1 MTYKDI
7 ETLVRKHKLKIY
19 GALYPKADD
28 QIDPRI
34 KTLMLLGPDEP
45 GFWNIFTS
53 STEWVD
59 GETDPMDKW
68 SYRIISKIARE
79 TDATPYFPFGS
90 KRHPFYQWAIRT
102 GSAWASPVSLLVH
115 KDVGLMVSYRGA
127 LGFQIKL
134 DVPTPTE
141 NPCKICDQPCVQA
154 CPISALTI
162 KGYDVKKCKQFL
174 TTEEN
179 TYRLSQ
185 GCSVRTSCPLSKT
198 LKRHPKQSV
207 YHMSVFKAASI
218 K

>member
-19 GALYPKADD
+19 GAFNPKADD

-198 LKRHPKQSV
+198 LKRHPKQSE

>member
-7 ETLVRKHKLKIY
+7 ETLVRKYKLKIY
-19 GALYPKADD
+19 GAFYPKADD
-28 QIDPRI
+28 QIDPLI

-79 TDATPYFPFGS
+79 TDATPYFPFGP

-134 DVPTPTE
+134 DVPTPVE

-154 CPISALTI
+154 CPISALSI

-198 LKRHPKQSV
+198 LKRHPKQSE

>member
-7 ETLVRKHKLKIY
+7 ENLIRKHKLKIY

-154 CPISALTI
+154 CPISALSI